1 MVSSNGLLISQRFG
15 ISIALHAW
23 QKTSLKLTKG
33 NDDMGAK
40 TDELILKTAKEIVV
54 KFIEVGNISPTSF
67 HDHFRNIYNTVEKS
81 VRESESDPSGKS
93 K

>member
-1 MVSSNGLLISQRFG
+1 
-15 ISIALHAW
+15 
-23 QKTSLKLTKG
+23 
-33 NDDMGAK
+33 MGSK

-81 VRESESDPSGKS
+81 VRESAQKENPSGKS